1 MASHRKPRASRTLQ
15 TLHAH
20 SPAVGVTTAAALA
33 SVTLLSSQ
41 SATAAPGASGDP
53 ERKPTVEEVQRKVD
67 DLYRQAGTATQQYG
81 RAKESAEPQQRRG
94 AGGAPAAARRT
105 EAPDAPRRAFGSLTG
120 VPHRSGGQAPAASL
134 LRAEGPPVFADPA
147 PPAGRPVGLPPE
159 APTELLPRQTGP
171 EPVAAAVP
179 AALADPLPEPLT
191 APAAVLLPEPE
202 PAPEPATRLD
212 TWAAE
217 PVRQRAEAA
226 PGPESLS
233 ASQAS
238 LRATKR
244 AVQHKLVEARALLIR
259 LTAGKRA
266 EAEEARTLHEPLQT
280 QPQPQPHLYQDPHQP
295 LPPEAH
301 LPQHEPQQPSPSP
314 SSYLSQ
320 QQPQQQQPD
329 DDGGPGAKAREVLA
343 FAEAQTGKPYVWG
356 ATGPSSYDCS
366 GLTQAAWRAAG
377 VDLPRTTLE
386 QAGAGTPVA
395 IEDLRPGDLVFF
407 HADISHVGIYKGDGR
422 MIHAPRPG
430 EVVREESIHHLP
442 VHSSVRPA

>member
-1 MASHRKPRASRTLQ
+1 MQ

-94 AGGAPAAARRT
+94 AGAVPAARRT

-147 PPAGRPVGLPPE
+147 PEAGRPAGLPQE

-171 EPVAAAVP
+171 EPVAAA
-179 AALADPLPEPLT
+179 LADPLPDPLPEPLT

-212 TWAAE
+212 AWAAE

-266 EAEEARTLHEPLQT
+266 EAEEARTHHEPPQT

-301 LPQHEPQQPSPSP
+301 LPRHEPQQPSPSP

-320 QQPQQQQPD
+320 PQPD
-329 DDGGPGAKAREVLA
+329 DDGGHGAKAREVLA

>member
-94 AGGAPAAARRT
+94 AGSVPGAAARRA

-147 PPAGRPVGLPPE
+147 PPAGRPVGLPQE

-191 APAAVLLPEPE
+191 VPPAAPLPEPE

-212 TWAAE
+212 AWAAE

-266 EAEEARTLHEPLQT
+266 EAEEARTRHEPPQT

-301 LPQHEPQQPSPSP
+301 LPRHEPQQPSPSP

-320 QQPQQQQPD
+320 QQQPQPD
-329 DDGGPGAKAREVLA
+329 DDGGHGAKAREVLA